1 MSKSCLQICTMQR
14 LFPWKYPSLSIT
26 ESSILAAVELI
37 WTWFIVSI
45 YFVKN
50 KLVWI
55 KPICLGLVSDY
66 CNSQIPEISTIS
78 KTGFKMDC
86 SNIPSSMWHIVTAW
100 LAKRIMLLMGV
111 ENKCWKNCAV
121 HPEVLHSLLKNNWTV
136 GLLFKRR
143 WHLKKY
149 KNHWRNIF

>member
-14 LFPWKYPSLSIT
+14 LFPWKYPSPSIT
-26 ESSILAAVELI
+26 ESSILAAIELI

-66 CNSQIPEISTIS
+66 CNSQIPEISTVS
-78 KTGFKMDC
+78 KIGFKMDC
-86 SNIPSSMWHIVTAW
+86 SNIPSSMWCIVTAW
-100 LAKRIMLLMGV
+100 LANRIMLLMGV
-111 ENKCWKNCAV
+111 ENKYKHIKLCCTSWSFTF
-121 HPEVLHSLLKNNWTV
+121 SLEKQLNSRLIVQKKMT
-136 GLLFKRR
+136 FK
-143 WHLKKY
+143 K
-149 KNHWRNIF
+149 I